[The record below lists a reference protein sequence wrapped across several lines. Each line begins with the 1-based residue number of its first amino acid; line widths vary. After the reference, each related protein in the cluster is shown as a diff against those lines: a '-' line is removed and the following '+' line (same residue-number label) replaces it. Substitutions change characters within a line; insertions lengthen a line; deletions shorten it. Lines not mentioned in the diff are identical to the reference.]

1 MKGMIENINFEE
13 KLDKV
18 NDTLR
23 KIVGALNSG
32 SGSVDIA
39 PVMIKLATLETDV
52 NYLKAGMKEIKTA
65 LWGLAASVLGLVA
78 KMVIE
83 GALR

>member
-1 MKGMIENINFEE
+1 MEKTNFEE
-13 KLDKV
+13 KLDNM

-23 KIVGALNSG
+23 KIVGALNAGGG
-32 SGSVDIA
+32 SPDIA
-39 PVMIKLATLETDV
+39 PVMVKLAILEADV
-52 NYLKAGMKEIKTA
+52 KHLQGSMKDIKTA

-78 KMVIE
+78 NMVME